1 MFSYLH
7 FVFLLLKESL
17 ETAQKEAQ
25 LCSGD
30 GELPPER
37 SADEQTLQSPSQHTA
52 QLVEEHSPAAYIDP
66 TPQPDIGTDRTV
78 PKVGN
83 VPNCLKWQA
92 ASSERA
98 CSGSVAFLPDPT
110 FWPKNLYR
118 YMILRIIFFQM
129 GIFLVNYIPKV
140 SR

>member
-1 MFSYLH
+1 MRQNLPSNRPCRYHLLFLIILNKTPKFSYLH
-7 FVFLLLKESL
+7 FVLFHLKESL

-37 SADEQTLQSPSQHTA
+37 SADELTLQSPSQHTA

-78 PKVGN
+78 PIPKVGN
-83 VPNCLKWQA
+83 VPKCLNDSGTRLKELVI
-92 ASSERA
+92 SVYRA
-98 CSGSVAFLPDPT
+98 GVL
-110 FWPKNLYR
+110 
-118 YMILRIIFFQM
+118 
-129 GIFLVNYIPKV
+129 
-140 SR
+140 